1 MNIAVKEY
9 SLRYFG
15 LHNYLKSLNNSK
27 LYFGIIV
34 DTFEEFS
41 QSLKAHPSKAQILLE
56 VNEEGATLEKAIG
69 ILKSLGVQPIDYN
82 VLRKGSTLWVLF
94 YLSTKDMREAALK
107 LTEAGFT
114 KLKGM
119 NPLKREF
126 TLKK

>member
-1 MNIAVKEY
+1 M
-9 SLRYFG
+9 
-15 LHNYLKSLNNSK
+15 
-27 LYFGIIV
+27 

-82 VLRKGSTLWVLF
+82 VLRKGNPLWVLF